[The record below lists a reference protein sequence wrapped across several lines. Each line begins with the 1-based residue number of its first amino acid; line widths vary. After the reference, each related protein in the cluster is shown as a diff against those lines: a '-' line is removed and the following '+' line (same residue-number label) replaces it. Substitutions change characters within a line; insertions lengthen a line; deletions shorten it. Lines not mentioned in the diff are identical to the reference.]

1 MNRKGISPL
10 IATILLIAITIVV
23 GALITAWA
31 TTYISNQ
38 TTAVAGGGVACVYL
52 GLNVPSCNLTA
63 STDDQLVVVIENTGS
78 GQITEIKAT
87 IEAVD
92 GTKRTGNVTSDSG
105 MSKLLSLGGQEASKA
120 YINKPADLVNVNL
133 SNPNTW
139 KSITIWV
146 YNPDCP
152 EVKYTFTSDICT
164 T

>member
-38 TTAVAGGGVACVYL
+38 TTTVAGGGVACVYL
-52 GLNVPSCNLTA
+52 GLNVPSCNLSA
-63 STDDQLVVVIENTGS
+63 STANQLVVVIENTGS

-87 IEAVD
+87 IEAAD

-105 MSKLLSLGGQEASKA
+105 MSELLSLGGQEASKA
-120 YINKPADLVNVNL
+120 YINKPANLNVDL
-133 SNPNTW
+133 SNRDTW
-139 KSITIWV
+139 ESITVWV
-146 YNPDCP
+146 YNPNCP
-152 EVKYTFTSDICT
+152 EVKYTFTSDMCVT
-164 T
+164 